1 MSVCSFS
8 SFQLLLLLS
17 SSFTCPICL
26 CSCQFYTFGG
36 INCTQWGNHLD
47 FTELLLLFWILF
59 ICFISL
65 PHPLDVISPSHF
77 TRFRPTAYSWPL
89 ENKVWYLG
97 LWIWHFCHHTSLVP
111 CIFLKRVFHSKW
123 CLMMK
128 RFWKCVFLQYY
139 RLLKFLPI
147 LAASCWDC
155 NIVLQSV
162 ILALWIHVWS
172 YLFQFIF
179 MLMFIYTIRF
189 LLSLILLSFNTS

>member
-1 MSVCSFS
+1 M
-8 SFQLLLLLS
+8 
-17 SSFTCPICL
+17 
-26 CSCQFYTFGG
+26 
-36 INCTQWGNHLD
+36 
-47 FTELLLLFWILF
+47 
-59 ICFISL
+59 
-65 PHPLDVISPSHF
+65 
-77 TRFRPTAYSWPL
+77 
-89 ENKVWYLG
+89 WYLG

-162 ILALWIHVWS
+162 ILALWIHVGS

-189 LLSLILLSFNTS
+189 LLSLILLSFNISLQHSHLPLSSLLCCYLLCLPNLLSPFLSERISPSGDSDQTWQTR

>member
-1 MSVCSFS
+1 MVIYFLFTSLICVLTHVCM
-8 SFQLLLLLS
+8 
-17 SSFTCPICL
+17 
-26 CSCQFYTFGG
+26 
-36 INCTQWGNHLD
+36 
-47 FTELLLLFWILF
+47 LLFFISAVTPFIKFIYLSCLPLFLSILHLRWYILTVHNEEIILTSHNCLYCLWILF

-147 LAASCWDC
+147 LAASC
-155 NIVLQSV
+155 
-162 ILALWIHVWS
+162 
-172 YLFQFIF
+172 
-179 MLMFIYTIRF
+179 
-189 LLSLILLSFNTS
+189 